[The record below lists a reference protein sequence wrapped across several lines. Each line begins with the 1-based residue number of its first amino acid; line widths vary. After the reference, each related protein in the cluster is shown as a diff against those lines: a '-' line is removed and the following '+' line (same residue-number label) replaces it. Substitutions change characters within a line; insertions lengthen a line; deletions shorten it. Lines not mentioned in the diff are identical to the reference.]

1 MHREVGSQLVE
12 VVIEGLVGGDVEVP
26 PWLDDLGELVG
37 PELLVHGLLP
47 SDDVNCV
54 VVPVHL
60 PGDLRNDV
68 HQPLGLPD
76 RLPWSVH
83 EIGGPPLAD
92 PVPVVLWLWPWELP
106 PENGA
111 LIFLQ
116 LHWRHLVGRHLP
128 HRDALA
134 ALLLPAAR
142 RLIPLL
148 PVPQELPFLHDRRRL
163 LEVLEIEVQSEIL
176 PFVFLVRIGGGGQ
189 ADAQIHH
196 ERPVQEL
203 RLPEAAEEA
212 PQEMIH
218 PLAVV
223 PSSGVVQ
230 VPPLLEFRLRSD
242 HGDGIVDVGVGDLQQ
257 SVAEGG
263 GGVGSAEGA
272 AAAWSSAVVR
282 SEVSVWNVEL
292 ERVWEK
298 ERLTRALVE
307 SNQGSAG
314 W

>member
-26 PWLDDLGELVG
+26 PWLDDLA
-37 PELLVHGLLP
+37 PCSWP
-47 SDDVNCV
+47 SPLDDVDCV

-68 HQPLGLPD
+68 HQPLGFPD

-116 LHWRHLVGRHLP
+116 LHWRHFVGRHLP

-196 ERPVQEL
+196 ERPNWGGAAGDLAPPVL
-203 RLPEAAEEA
+203 AAGLAAGSVLPN
-212 PQEMIH
+212 
-218 PLAVV
+218 
-223 PSSGVVQ
+223 
-230 VPPLLEFRLRSD
+230 
-242 HGDGIVDVGVGDLQQ
+242 VGDLECA
-257 SVAEGG
+257 VLAGGEDEPAVGG
-263 GGVGSAEGA
+263 GGVASAEGA